1 MSLLT
6 MLQMLCCSLAP
17 SGGHHCHHRLA
28 LVSLYFALFDWDR
41 FEGWIRIECPLLA
54 ADWLTIFRVDLLV
67 RNIPVVENEFDLG
80 FCQFFEYVQGPHVDF
95 YHIFGEILYHKSHIW
110 TVALQNEQPR
120 GFSNE
125 KDNFEMLRINSWK
138 VPIKIRLNLR
148 ISIEVGKIIFQSNF
162 QLQRYFRFME
172 QNFQLRS
179 VFSNSNGN
187 FTIRIFLLSNN
198 TSSNYTFWE
207 YVSCWNT
214 KKFFQHFLKVFSQC
228 WHSCGPRFER
238 DWSSLGESLIPLWIN
253 FLGFEMINY
262 KLALPKRTFI
272 IDDWKYNIIGIE
284 NSYLE
289 SVFSHRKWNSS

>member
-6 MLQMLCCSLAP
+6 MLLMLCCSLAP

-125 KDNFEMLRINSWK
+125 KDNFEMLKINYSWK
-138 VPIKIRLNLR
+138 VPMKLESKIETRKLSSQLEVF
-148 ISIEVGKIIFQSNF
+148 IEVGKFHWIW
-162 QLQRYFRFME
+162 E
-172 QNFQLRS
+172 
-179 VFSNSNGN
+179 FS
-187 FTIRIFLLSNN
+187 
-198 TSSNYTFWE
+198 
-207 YVSCWNT
+207 
-214 KKFFQHFLKVFSQC
+214 
-228 WHSCGPRFER
+228 
-238 DWSSLGESLIPLWIN
+238 
-253 FLGFEMINY
+253 M
-262 KLALPKRTFI
+262 KL
-272 IDDWKYNIIGIE
+272 
-284 NSYLE
+284 
-289 SVFSHRKWNSS
+289 